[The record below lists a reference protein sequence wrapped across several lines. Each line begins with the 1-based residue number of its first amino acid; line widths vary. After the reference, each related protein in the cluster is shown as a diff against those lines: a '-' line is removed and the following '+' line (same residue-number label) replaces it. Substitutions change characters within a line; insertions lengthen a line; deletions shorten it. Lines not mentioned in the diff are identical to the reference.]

1 MKVELLNMT
10 KFLRVNNSMKFIF
23 TFILIQ
29 FSTVFSYSQ
38 KETLSNQ
45 DDKKMKVFI
54 KKLMKNM
61 TVEDKIGQLNLL
73 TPGSGIL
80 TGSVV
85 STDVESKIRKGNVG
99 GLFGIHGPDKI
110 KAAQDLALQ
119 SKNKI
124 PLLFGSDVI
133 HGYETTFP
141 IPLGLSSSWD
151 LNLIEKSARVAA
163 IEASANGLNWT
174 FSPMVDI
181 VRDPRWGRVAESGGE
196 DPYLGSMIA
205 KAMVKGYQGEN
216 LKSNNTILACVKHFA
231 LYGAP
236 EAGRE
241 YNTTD
246 MSRLRMYETYLPPYK
261 AAIDAG
267 VGSIMTSF
275 NDIDGIPAS
284 GNKWLLTDLL
294 RNQWKFKGFVVSD
307 YTSIDEMTEHGL
319 GDEQTVAALALNSG
333 LDMDM
338 VGEAFTGTLKKS
350 LEEKKVNIKSINAAC
365 ERILEA
371 KYKLGLF
378 ENPFNYID
386 PTRPAK
392 EILTKENRLLSK
404 EIAKKTFVLLKND
417 KNVLP
422 VDRNKKI
429 ALIGPLANDQLNMLG
444 TWAIS
449 GDAMKSISIFEGF
462 KNNNLTFAYTKGC
475 NISDDTIFNKKVN
488 VFGPK
493 IIVDTM
499 SNFELLSNAKKLVAS
514 SDVVIL
520 AMGEASEM
528 SGECSSRSN
537 PVIPKEQMDF
547 LKEIKKLGKPIAVV
561 LFTGRPLIMNELM
574 ELAESVLVVWHP
586 GIEAGNAITEVL
598 IGKESPSGKLTM
610 TFPRNVGQIPIY
622 YSVKNTGRPQYTPF
636 FDKFKS
642 NYIDVDNS
650 PLIPF
655 GFGLSYTS
663 FNYSKIQ
670 LSSKELKAN
679 NKIIASVEV
688 TNTGNYDGEEI
699 VQLYLQDMVASISR
713 PLKELKAFKKVFIPA
728 GKKAKIDFEITEEEL
743 KFWNSDLKWQAEAGK
758 FKIMIGKNSNEFQ
771 TDYFEF
777 ISTSK

>member
-1 MKVELLNMT
+1 
-10 KFLRVNNSMKFIF
+10 MKFIF

-294 RNQWKFKGFVVSD
+294 RKQWKFKGFVVSD